1 MTDESRDSSPETGD
15 DRPPVNHDSVLRY
28 PFREMRMEW
37 FDDYMDNISPSKRVA
52 VATRLMDCLMAHTV
66 LHEDPFLEKAVT
78 FIYNRVATHE
88 TFRNMTGVFG
98 EAHDVFRI
106 VCMTAKF
113 TVSNASE
120 KNALLNLLDQH
131 CTRFQ
136 AAAQKTKSESSETL
150 IAAAGHVTEC
160 VCSLRKNM
168 ASAEAFRRL
177 MDSIKF
183 LFFTVNTR
191 NGVSPYSS
199 NGKLLFN
206 TFVCCDGCPC
216 YAKLRTGPTVF
227 LRDMEKIKVLD
238 CVMIAA
244 VNAKDARMHDTTSKF
259 LHNFCKDFMENPHLD
274 DIGHLIH
281 NGRLFYCRTALFDA
295 LDNIESISSP
305 QSDIADLPSAKT
317 FTLDRIV
324 LALLWVKSE
333 VKEIR
338 LLCNLVPTLNEAL
351 SSAEAA
357 YSRMDCEDV
366 LQVVY
371 TLKEHILAVFLA
383 LSAPEYHLAV
393 HSRDVFV
400 GKQADM
406 KCASPSCP
414 GTTKDL
420 LKCSGCDVTFY
431 CSPKCQKADWDK
443 HKNFC
448 HEIESRRSQ
457 PASPTIVY
465 GPVQVLKPVSRRDD

>member
-1 MTDESRDSSPETGD
+1 MADQSRDTSPDTTD
-15 DRPPVNHDSVLRY
+15 DRPPVNYDSVLRY
-28 PFREMRMEW
+28 PFREMRMDW
-37 FDDYMDNISPSKRVA
+37 FDDFIDTTLSSKRIE

-78 FIYNRVATHE
+78 YIYTRVSGNE
-88 TFRNMTGVFG
+88 TFRNMTGPFR

-120 KNALLNLLDQH
+120 KNALLNILDQH
-131 CTRFQ
+131 CRRFH
-136 AAAQKTKSESSETL
+136 AAAPTMKSDNTEAL
-150 IAAAGHVTEC
+150 VAAAAHVTEC
-160 VCSLRKNM
+160 VTFLRKNM
-168 ASAEAFRRL
+168 TSTEAFRRL
-177 MDSIKF
+177 MDAIKF
-183 LFFTVNTR
+183 LFFTVSTR
-191 NGVSPYSS
+191 NGVSPYAS
-199 NGKLLFN
+199 NGTSLFN

-238 CVMIAA
+238 CVSIAA
-244 VNAKDARMHDTTSKF
+244 VNAKDRTMHDVSSKF

-274 DIGHLIH
+274 DIGHLVH
-281 NGRLFYCRTALFDA
+281 NGRLFYCRTALFDS

-305 QSDIADLPSAKT
+305 HSEIADLPSAKT
-317 FTLDRIV
+317 LTLDRVV

-338 LLCNLVPTLNEAL
+338 LLCNLVPILNEAL
-351 SSAEAA
+351 AAAEAA
-357 YSRMDCEDV
+357 YSRLDYEDI
-366 LQVVY
+366 LQVLY
-371 TLKEHILAVFLA
+371 TLKERILAVFLA
-383 LSAPEYHLAV
+383 LSAPEFHLGV

-406 KCASPSCP
+406 KCANPACP

-431 CSPKCQKADWDK
+431 CSSECQKADWDK

-448 HEIESRRSQ
+448 HEIESRRSEP
-457 PASPTIVY
+457 PASTFAY
-465 GPVQVLKPVSRRDD
+465 GPVQVLKPVPR